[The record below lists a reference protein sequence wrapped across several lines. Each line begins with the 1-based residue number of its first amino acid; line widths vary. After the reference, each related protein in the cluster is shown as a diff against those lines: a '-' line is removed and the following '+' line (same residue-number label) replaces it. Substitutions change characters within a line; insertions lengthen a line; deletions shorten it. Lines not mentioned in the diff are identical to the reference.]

1 MALISTF
8 TPVVAGTPPTPAAA
22 ANGDTAPVGAG
33 LVLVVINTGTQKIV
47 TVTVPGLLATG
58 DAYPDKAYTVAATT
72 GVAWIPLLKEYADP
86 TDGLAHIAYDSLTG
100 VTRYVVR
107 YG

>member
-8 TPVVAGTPPTPAAA
+8 TPTVAGTAPTPGAAA
-22 ANGDTAPVGAG
+22 AGDTAAVGPG
-33 LVLVVINTGTQKIV
+33 LVLVVINTGTEKIV
-47 TVTVPGLLATG
+47 TITAPGNLATG

-72 GVAWIPLLKEYADP
+72 GVAWIPLLREYADP
-86 TDGLAHIAYDSLTG
+86 TDGLAHIAYDSTTG

-107 YG
+107 FS